1 MDIKVLTCRM
11 DQGHPGDGFVASHA
25 GGMILNKDSAF
36 FLNNYGYFYG
46 SIHLKQ
52 HGL

>member
-11 DQGHPGDGFVASHA
+11 DQGQPGAGFVASHA